1 MHGELVALE
10 RDYFRVGCPCLKYSL
25 QGYFCEQLQF
35 ATGCIRV
42 PMLEKVCVFR
52 HPGLLSQESQDG
64 SERSLWWKHMSQSFA
79 LASAAAVCIA
89 ITGCAAAN
97 SLPAVQAPSS
107 GSTTTS
113 STQSSSPP
121 AAPTNTAGP
130 KYAQVTNFGASI
142 TCGFYATADG
152 ATGYIYSNN
161 GYAGRFDAVLTGTTA
176 QNLCRPDDMAADTVK
191 TWAMPN
197 AAPALGQKQLY
208 TIMVGSNDITA
219 CGGQVG
225 CLANYMNAMT
235 ALVSWLA
242 LPASDKVLGSSL
254 NASQAWKA
262 DLNVGVATSAPGASL
277 SFPVQQAVDGRTL
290 YIAYRVFDADK
301 VDGGTATVQVDGTTV
316 ATLSTI
322 ANGGHSIATP
332 HGLSDTIWAVGVPL
346 GAAGAHTVTI
356 TNGSSGGFFSF
367 QWAGVSSGQYAS
379 TAGAPRVMVALLPQ
393 STNQSFN
400 AIEVTHNKALDQ
412 LASALAADGMWV
424 TAVHCESVLN
434 LSTDFV
440 DTVHPNDA
448 GHAKLVTAFESAL

>member
-1 MHGELVALE
+1 VHGELVALE
-10 RDYFRVGCPCLKYSL
+10 RDYLRVGCACLKYPL

-35 ATGCIRV
+35 ATGRIRV
-42 PMLEKVCVFR
+42 PMLKKVCVFR
-52 HPGLLSQESQDG
+52 HSRLLSQESQSA
-64 SERSLWWKHMSQSFA
+64 SERSLWWERMSQSFA
-79 LASAAAVCIA
+79 LASAASLCIA
-89 ITGCAAAN
+89 IAGCAAAN
-97 SLPAVQAPSS
+97 SSPSVQAPSS
-107 GSTTTS
+107 TTTN

-121 AAPTNTAGP
+121 AAPTYTAGP

-161 GYAGRFDAVLTGTTA
+161 GYAGRLDAALTGTKA
-176 QNLCRPDDMAADTVK
+176 QNLCRPGDLAADTVK

-208 TIMVGSNDITA
+208 TIMVGTNDITA
-219 CGGQVG
+219 CGAQVG

-235 ALVSWLA
+235 ALISWLA

-254 NASQAWKA
+254 NVSQAWTP

-290 YIAYRVFDADK
+290 YIAYRVFDTGK
-301 VDGGTATVQVDGTTV
+301 INGGTATVQVDGNAV

-322 ANGGHSIATP
+322 ANGGRTIATP
-332 HGLSDTIWAVGVPL
+332 NGLSDTIWAVGIPL

-379 TAGAPRVMVALLPQ
+379 TDGAPRVMVALLPQ

-400 AIEVTHNKALDQ
+400 ETEVTHNNALNQ

-448 GHAKLVTAFESAL
+448 GHAKLATAFESAL